1 MSTENEKS
9 TLTYEQAGVD
19 TAEGARA
26 VDAIRTSVQSTY
38 RPEVIGDIGGFGGL
52 FSAAALKEMDDP
64 VLVSGTDGVGTK
76 IELARQMGIYDTVGI
91 DLVAMCVNDVLV
103 TGAEPLYFLDYIA
116 CGKLD
121 SARMA
126 QLVEGVAEGCRQAGC
141 ALIGGEMA
149 EHPGVMDDDA
159 LDMSGFCTA
168 VVDRPKLIDGSSI
181 KAGDLIFGLPS
192 NGFHSNGYSL
202 IRRVIEGIDLDSRF
216 IDHAHLS
223 QDELDA
229 CCTDGAAGNVA
240 GTDAVVAT
248 ETATAGTAE
257 IATAGTAEFAEE
269 ERCPSLG
276 QALLRPTRIYVK
288 QIHTF
293 LAAGVPIKGMA
304 HITGGGITENLD
316 RILPVD
322 TDALVRLDSWTMPP
336 VMKYICNLA
345 GLSQTEALR
354 TFNCGIGFVLIISP
368 DDAAQ
373 LLDEAEKQGEPLIE
387 MGRIEEGAARVRY
400 L

>member
-1 MSTENEKS
+1 MNNQESKQE
-9 TLTYEQAGVD
+9 LTYADVGVD

-26 VDAIRTSVQSTY
+26 VDAIKASVKSTY

-52 FSAAALKEMDDP
+52 FSAAALKDMEDP

-76 IELARQMGIYDTVGI
+76 IELAQQLGIYDTLGI

-116 CGKLD
+116 VGKLQTQ
-121 SARMA
+121 RMT

-168 VVDRPKLIDGSSI
+168 VVDRPKLIDGSDI
-181 KAGDLIFGLPS
+181 KQGDLIFGLPS

-202 IRRVIEGIDLDSRF
+202 IRRVVEGIDLDSRF
-216 IDHAHLS
+216 IDCEHMS
-223 QDELDA
+223 QEELERAGGNKSTGLADSKNSESG
-229 CCTDGAAGNVA
+229 GA
-240 GTDAVVAT
+240 
-248 ETATAGTAE
+248 
-257 IATAGTAEFAEE
+257 
-269 ERCPSLG
+269 CPSLG
-276 QALLRPTRIYVK
+276 QLLLTPTRIYVNFVLEAL
-288 QIHTF
+288 QAG
-293 LAAGVPIKGMA
+293 LAIKGMA

-316 RILPVD
+316 RILPKDADAVVD
-322 TDALVRLDSWTMPP
+322 LDSWSMPP
-336 VMKYICNLA
+336 VMKYICALA
-345 GLSQTEALR
+345 GLGQEEALK
-354 TFNCGIGFVLIISP
+354 TFNCGIGFVFVVSP
-368 DDAAQ
+368 EDASALTDFAQ
-373 LLDEAEKQGEPLIE
+373 SQDEPLIK
-387 MGRIEEGAARVRY
+387 MGSIEKGEGRVRY